1 MNNHNEAESSGHNSV
16 HCNVDKIPGW
26 NEDLELAFSAYKG
39 PYTPGR
45 VASRH
50 KTVCEVLVSGAV
62 VQAGISGA
70 LLKIGKQPVVGD
82 FVVLLDQPELGSRM
96 IVNILPRKRQLKTGL
111 FQKNGSPA
119 ITD

>member
-1 MNNHNEAESSGHNSV
+1 MNNHNDKESSV
-16 HCNVDKIPGW
+16 HCDPNKIPGW

-45 VASRH
+45 VALRH

-70 LLKIGKQPVVGD
+70 LLKIGK
-82 FVVLLDQPELGSRM
+82 
-96 IVNILPRKRQLKTGL
+96 
-111 FQKNGSPA
+111 
-119 ITD
+119 

>member
-1 MNNHNEAESSGHNSV
+1 MNNHSETESSGHNSV
-16 HCNVDKIPGW
+16 HDDNNKIPGW
-26 NEDLELAFSAYKG
+26 NEDLELVFSAYKG

-50 KTVCEVLVSGAV
+50 KTVCQVLVSGAV
-62 VQAGISGA
+62 VQVEISGA

-96 IVNILPRKRQLKTGL
+96 VVNILPRKRQLKTGL
-111 FQKNGSPA
+111 FQKNGLPA

>member
-1 MNNHNEAESSGHNSV
+1 MKIITFSPSAQVGIRRNFQAQLNFYRTNIKIFIHLIGYFHLMNNHNDKESSV
-16 HCNVDKIPGW
+16 HCDPNKIPGW

-45 VASRH
+45 VALRH

-70 LLKIGKQPVVGD
+70 LLKIGK
-82 FVVLLDQPELGSRM
+82 
-96 IVNILPRKRQLKTGL
+96 
-111 FQKNGSPA
+111 
-119 ITD
+119 